1 MGSGAA
7 AVKAEGSG
15 SPSRLVLIGEAGPA
29 RSEVEQALRSS
40 DSSGGLELHVA
51 SAPVGGRTLDCLA
64 GADRV
69 LVLLS
74 GGGKLTHDLRRTLL
88 LCSRLCRTGPVL
100 IVAHDRE
107 AADVTLAPA
116 IAGEFADYTGRLGL
130 SQATCLQWPGD
141 RERVT
146 DSLATGEVVDAGVS
160 GPLRLWI
167 EVAEVVGEQTVL
179 EGRLVSGA
187 VYDGDQVV
195 LMPSAQPAIVSAT
208 KMLGANGST
217 RLTLDRRLEAAPGQL
232 LAAASVR
239 PELADQVAADVVWV
253 GEAPLLPGRTYAL
266 RLGPQRVEAQVSTL
280 KHVLDP
286 SDLDPIA
293 ARRMQAGDVG
303 AVNLSFSSP
312 LLFDPS
318 DACWPMGRFT
328 LEDIETG
335 RRAGVGNIRFTLRRA
350 TNIHW
355 QALAVDKAARA
366 RLKGQ
371 KPCCLWFTGL
381 SGSGKSTVASLLE
394 KRLNALG
401 RHTYTLDGDNVRH
414 GLNRNLGFTDAD
426 RVENIRRVAEV
437 AKLFVD
443 AGLIVMVS
451 FISPFVAERRMARAL
466 LAEDEFVEIFVDTP
480 IGICEERDV
489 KGLYKKARAGQLK
502 NFTGIDSPYEPPE
515 RPEIRLAGG
524 SAPAEMLVD
533 EIMADLARRGVL

>member
-1 MGSGAA
+1 
-7 AVKAEGSG
+7 
-15 SPSRLVLIGEAGPA
+15 
-29 RSEVEQALRSS
+29 
-40 DSSGGLELHVA
+40 
-51 SAPVGGRTLDCLA
+51 
-64 GADRV
+64 
-69 LVLLS
+69 
-74 GGGKLTHDLRRTLL
+74 
-88 LCSRLCRTGPVL
+88 
-100 IVAHDRE
+100 
-107 AADVTLAPA
+107 
-116 IAGEFADYTGRLGL
+116 
-130 SQATCLQWPGD
+130 
-141 RERVT
+141 
-146 DSLATGEVVDAGVS
+146 
-160 GPLRLWI
+160 
-167 EVAEVVGEQTVL
+167 
-179 EGRLVSGA
+179 
-187 VYDGDQVV
+187 
-195 LMPSAQPAIVSAT
+195 
-208 KMLGANGST
+208 
-217 RLTLDRRLEAAPGQL
+217 
-232 LAAASVR
+232 
-239 PELADQVAADVVWV
+239 
-253 GEAPLLPGRTYAL
+253 
-266 RLGPQRVEAQVSTL
+266 
-280 KHVLDP
+280 
-286 SDLDPIA
+286 
-293 ARRMQAGDVG
+293 
-303 AVNLSFSSP
+303 
-312 LLFDPS
+312 
-318 DACWPMGRFT
+318 MGRFT